1 MLAMIF
7 TTPIYALQCNE
18 ELSIVKSSSYVL
30 PGLVDLSII
39 SVAEGAAFLHNG
51 EQKSVKCNTI
61 KGDIMSASSP

>member
-30 PGLVDLSII
+30 PDLVDLSII

-51 EQKSVKCNTI
+51 EQKSVKCKRK
-61 KGDIMSASSP
+61 KGDTMSASSP